1 MAVRVKVSGLAAA
14 KRALTRLTRDVHEAQ
29 EEVAEKWADETLR
42 QATAGVPVRS
52 GNLGSALDK
61 RVTGSGEKADAQV
74 GVWEDDA
81 YYGQFVEFGTSKME
95 AQPFLYPAAANTNRQ
110 VPLWTREAINKRV
123 SS

>member
-1 MAVRVKVSGLAAA
+1 MAVRVKVTGIAAA
-14 KRALTRLTRDVHEAQ
+14 KRALTRLIHDVHDAQ
-29 EEVAEKWADETLR
+29 EEVAEKWASETLQR
-42 QATAGVPVRS
+42 AVAGVPVRT

-61 RVTGSGEKADAQV
+61 RVSGSGEKADAEV

-95 AQPFLYPAAANTNRQ
+95 AQPFLLPAAADTNRQ

-123 SS
+123 L